1 MENIMLPEGLLMR
14 PEGCI
19 MLPGGCCRRKVEAK
33 SREISWKG
41 FVNDYLAHGIVEKL
55 TLVNHEWVEFKMT
68 NDSSEQVDNVV

>member
-1 MENIMLPEGLLMR
+1 MEIMPPEGHIML

-41 FVNDYLAHGIVEKL
+41 FVNDYLAQGIVEKL
-55 TLVNHEWVEFKMT
+55 TLVNREWLEFRMT
-68 NDSSEQVDNVV
+68 NDSNELVS